1 MVLDLLGMALVPA
14 YLLLLGLVALRYRR
28 GTLQPPRLFM
38 YLGMCLTWLSYGLLQ
53 VTQEGPVPTGTPL
66 NYVLDGLSVVVLLGG
81 LSLFY
86 RWCRERDPDDG
97 TTPTSG

>member
-14 YLLLLGLVALRYRR
+14 YLLLLGLVLLRYRR
-28 GTLQPPRLFM
+28 GTLKPPRLFM
-38 YLGMCLTWLSYGLLQ
+38 YPGMCLTWLAYGLLQ
-53 VTQEGPVPTGTPL
+53 ITQEGPVPTGTPL
-66 NYVLDGLSVVVLLGG
+66 NYVLDGLSVAVLLAG

-86 RWCRERDPDDG
+86 RWWRERDSDDS